1 MRDMFIFETTKD
13 LVQIMENLK
22 IMWEGFYIIKYIVYL
37 CIIEL

>member
-1 MRDMFIFETTKD
+1 MFIFETTKD

>member
-1 MRDMFIFETTKD
+1 MFICETTKD

>member
-1 MRDMFIFETTKD
+1 MAIFETTKNFGQKF
-13 LVQIMENLK
+13 VILK